1 MKDLPVQIDVIIL
14 SYAKNTYLK
23 GLTEQTITTL
33 IQSEDPKKIEFHIL
47 VIESE
52 KSLYPFQFEHS
63 KTIYP
68 KEKFGFNKYLN
79 IGLSITNNKFV
90 CLCNNDLIFH
100 QHWAS
105 EILAAMERDV
115 DMMSATPFCLKYH
128 QTNGFS
134 AYAPPTEGYLGVFTG
149 WCIFVKRTIFNRI
162 GRLDE
167 NLVFWYCDND
177 YVQLLLKHNIKNVLV
192 STSFITHLGSESLK
206 DIDEKTYDKLTLL
219 PQLYYNYKWNHHS
232 VLRYQA
238 EKLVFIVKQWLQ

>member
-90 CLCNNDLIFH
+90 CLCNNDLIFY
-100 QHWAS
+100 QNWAS
-105 EILAAMERDV
+105 EILAAMEQD
-115 DMMSATPFCLKYH
+115 DTILSANPYCLNYH
-128 QTNGFS
+128 QTKGFT
-134 AYAPPTEGYLGVFTG
+134 PDTLPIEGYSGAFTG
-149 WCIFVKRTIFNRI
+149 WCFFVKRTIFNII
-162 GRLDE
+162 GKLDE
-167 NLVFWYCDND
+167 KLIFWYCDND
-177 YVQLLLKHNIKNVLV
+177 YLQLLLKYKIKNVLV
-192 STSFITHLGSESLK
+192 PTSFIRHLGSESLK
-206 DIDEKTYDKLTLL
+206 DIDQKKYNKLTLL
-219 PQLYYNYKWNHHS
+219 PQIYYNYKWNHHCI
-232 VLRYQA
+232 VRYKA
-238 EKLVFIVKQWLQ
+238 EKLVFTLKQTFQ